1 MNSIVIG
8 SGFGGIAAA
17 LRLKAKG
24 HKVKLIEKHPD
35 LGGRARVFKRNG
47 FIYDAGPTVIT
58 APYLINELFE
68 LFNKDP
74 KNYIELTPL
83 KIWYQ
88 FIFEDKTKFNYS
100 GDEIEMK
107 DQIEKLSKED
117 VNGYEK
123 LVNFTKKIFDK
134 GFLELADVPFDKPFV
149 MMQQLPALLKLKSY
163 KSVYSLVSSYI
174 KNEKLRRMLSM
185 HPLLVGGNPF
195 TTTSIYGLILYLEKK
210 WGIHY
215 SVGGTGNIIKG
226 FEKLMNEVGIEIIK
240 NTEVTEIITKN
251 NKISGV
257 KLNNE
262 NEIDADNVVCN
273 ADPPA
278 FYEKMLSKSNEN
290 SMLFNWKKNRMEY
303 SMGLFVYYFGTK
315 KIYENVEHHT
325 IKFGNKYEE
334 HLDDIFNKKKLN
346 NENEIGADNVV
357 CNADP
362 PAFYEKMLSK
372 SNESSMLFNW
382 KKNRMEY
389 SMGLFVYYFGTKKIY
404 ENVEHHTIKFGNKYK
419 EHLDDIFDKKKL
431 NNDISYYL
439 HRPTATDKTMAPE
452 GNDCFY
458 VLVPVP
464 NNQSKINWETE
475 GEKMKNLVI
484 EKMEKDLMPD
494 LKNNIVE
501 DFYLTPDYFEKEL
514 NTKFGSGFSIQPK
527 FTQSAY
533 FRFHNKSEIY
543 DGLYFV
549 GAGTHPGAGVPGV
562 LSSAKVLDK
571 LF

>member
-1 MNSIVIG
+1 MNSVVIG

-24 HKVKLIEKHPD
+24 HEVTLIEKHPD
-35 LGGRARVFKRNG
+35 LGGRARVFKKNG
-47 FIYDAGPTVIT
+47 FIFDGGPTVIT

-68 LFNKDP
+68 LFKKDP
-74 KNYIELTPL
+74 KDYIKLSPL

-88 FIFEDKTKFNYS
+88 FIFEDGSKFDYS
-100 GDEIEMK
+100 GNETEMRN
-107 DQIEKLSKED
+107 QIEKINKKD
-117 VNGYEK
+117 VKGYEK

-134 GFLELADVPFDKPFV
+134 GFTELADVPFDKPFV

-174 KNEKLRRMLSM
+174 KDEKLRRMLSM

-215 SVGGTGNIIKG
+215 SMGGTGNIIKG
-226 FEKLMNEVGIEIIK
+226 YEKLMSEVGIKVLK
-240 NTEVTEIITKN
+240 NSEATRILSNN
-251 NKISGV
+251 NKITGV
-257 KLNNE
+257 QINNQY
-262 NEIDADNVVCN
+262 NINVDNIICN

-278 FYEKMLSKSNEN
+278 VYEKLLNYNSKS
-290 SMLFNWKKNRMEY
+290 SFFFNWKKNRMEY

-315 KIYENVEHHT
+315 KIYN
-325 IKFGNKYEE
+325 
-334 HLDDIFNKKKLN
+334 
-346 NENEIGADNVV
+346 
-357 CNADP
+357 
-362 PAFYEKMLSK
+362 
-372 SNESSMLFNW
+372 
-382 KKNRMEY
+382 
-389 SMGLFVYYFGTKKIY
+389 
-404 ENVEHHTIKFGNKYK
+404 NVEHHTIKFGNKYK
-419 EHLDDIFDKKKL
+419 EHLEDIFNKKKL
-431 NNDISYYL
+431 NKDISYYL
-439 HRPTATDKTMAPE
+439 HRPSATDKSMAPE

-464 NNQSKINWETE
+464 NNQSKIDWSTE

-484 EKMEKDLMPD
+484 DKMEKDLMPD
-494 LKNNIVE
+494 LKENIVE
-501 DFYLTPDYFEKEL
+501 DFYLTPDYFEQEL

-571 LF
+571 II

>member
-1 MNSIVIG
+1 MKSIVIG

-24 HKVKLIEKHPD
+24 HDVTLIEKHQD

-47 FIYDAGPTVIT
+47 FTYDGGPTVIT

-68 LFNKDP
+68 LFKKDP
-74 KNYIELTPL
+74 NDYIKLAPL
-83 KIWYQ
+83 NIWYQ
-88 FIFEDKTKFNYS
+88 FIFEDKTRFNYS
-100 GDEIEMK
+100 GNEIDMK
-107 DQIEKLSKED
+107 KQIEKISKED
-117 VNGYEK
+117 VIGYEK

-134 GFLELADVPFDKPFV
+134 GFTELADVPFIKPSV
-149 MMQQLPALLKLKSY
+149 MVQQLPALLKLKSY
-163 KSVYSLVSSYI
+163 KSVYSLVSSYV

-215 SVGGTGNIIKG
+215 SMGGTGNIIKG
-226 FEKLMNEVGIEIIK
+226 LESLMKESGIKIIK
-240 NTEVTEIITKN
+240 GHEVKKIISNKKKITGVQLDNQTMIETN
-251 NKISGV
+251 NVI
-257 KLNNE
+257 
-262 NEIDADNVVCN
+262 CN

-278 FYEKMLSKSNEN
+278 VYENMLNGNANDSF
-290 SMLFNWKKNRMEY
+290 LFKWKKNRMEY

-315 KIYENVEHHT
+315 KKYINVEHHT
-325 IKFGNKYEE
+325 IKFGNKFKE
-334 HLDDIFNKKKLN
+334 HLDDIFNNKKLN
-346 NENEIGADNVV
+346 
-357 CNADP
+357 
-362 PAFYEKMLSK
+362 K
-372 SNESSMLFNW
+372 
-382 KKNRMEY
+382 
-389 SMGLFVYYFGTKKIY
+389 
-404 ENVEHHTIKFGNKYK
+404 
-419 EHLDDIFDKKKL
+419 
-431 NNDISYYL
+431 DISYYL
-439 HRPTATDKTMAPE
+439 HRPSATDHSMAPE

-464 NNQSKINWETE
+464 NNQSKIDWSIE
-475 GEKMKNLVI
+475 GEKMKNLI
-484 EKMEKDLMPD
+484 IDKMQNDLMPD

-501 DFYLTPDYFEKEL
+501 DFYLTPDYFEKDL
-514 NTKFGSGFSIQPK
+514 NTKYGSGFSIQPK
-527 FTQSAY
+527 FSQSAY

-571 LF
+571 II

>member
-24 HKVKLIEKHPD
+24 HKVTLIEKHPD
-35 LGGRARVFKRNG
+35 LGGRARVFRKNG
-47 FIYDAGPTVIT
+47 FIFDGGPTVIT

-68 LFNKDP
+68 LFKKDP
-74 KNYIELTPL
+74 KDYIKLSPL
-83 KIWYQ
+83 KVWYQ
-88 FIFEDKTKFNYS
+88 FVFEDKSKFNYS
-100 GDEIEMK
+100 GNENEMK
-107 DQIEKLSKED
+107 AQIKELNKED
-117 VNGYEK
+117 VKGYEK
-123 LVNFTKKIFDK
+123 LVSFTKKIFDK
-134 GFLELADVPFDKPFV
+134 GFTELADIPFDKPFV
-149 MMQQLPALLKLKSY
+149 MMQQLPSLLKLKSY

-215 SVGGTGNIIKG
+215 SMGGTGNIIKG
-226 FEKLMNEVGIEIIK
+226 FEKLMNEVGIKVIK
-240 NTEVTEIITKN
+240 GNEVTKILSKN
-251 NKISGV
+251 NKITSIQ
-257 KLNNE
+257 LDNHDY
-262 NEIDADNVVCN
+262 IDADNVICN

-278 FYEKMLSKSNEN
+278 VYEKLLDEKNNN
-290 SMLFNWKKNRMEY
+290 SFLFKWKKKRMEY

-315 KIYENVEHHT
+315 KIYDNVEHHT
-325 IKFGNKYEE
+325 IKFG
-334 HLDDIFNKKKLN
+334 
-346 NENEIGADNVV
+346 
-357 CNADP
+357 
-362 PAFYEKMLSK
+362 S
-372 SNESSMLFNW
+372 
-382 KKNRMEY
+382 
-389 SMGLFVYYFGTKKIY
+389 
-404 ENVEHHTIKFGNKYK
+404 KYK

-439 HRPTATDKTMAPE
+439 HRPSATDKSMAPE

-464 NNQSKINWETE
+464 NNQSGIDWSIE
-475 GEKMKNLVI
+475 GDKMKKLI
-484 EKMEKDLMPD
+484 IDKMENDLMPN
-494 LKNNIVE
+494 LRNNIVE
-501 DFYLTPDYFEKEL
+501 DFYLTPDYFEKDL

-571 LF
+571 IL

>member
-17 LRLKAKG
+17 LRLRAKG
-24 HKVKLIEKHPD
+24 HDVTLIEKHQD

-47 FIYDAGPTVIT
+47 FTFDGGPTVIT

-68 LFNKDP
+68 LFKKNPKD
-74 KNYIELTPL
+74 YIELSPL

-88 FIFEDKTKFNYS
+88 FIFEDRSKFNYS
-100 GDEIEMK
+100 GNENEMK
-107 DQIEKLSKED
+107 AQIGELSQED
-117 VNGYEK
+117 VQGYEK

-134 GFLELADVPFDKPFV
+134 GFTELADVPFDKPFV
-149 MMQQLPALLKLKSY
+149 MMQQLPSLLKLKSY

-215 SVGGTGNIIKG
+215 SMGGTGNIIKG
-226 FEKLMNEVGIEIIK
+226 FEKLMNEVGIKVIKGNEVKKIISK
-240 NTEVTEIITKN
+240 NTKIT
-251 NKISGV
+251 GV
-257 KLNNE
+257 QLSNDNTI
-262 NEIDADNVVCN
+262 NADIVICN

-278 FYEKMLSKSNEN
+278 VYEKLLDGNSNN
-290 SMLFNWKKNRMEY
+290 SFLFNWKK
-303 SMGLFVYYFGTK
+303 K
-315 KIYENVEHHT
+315 
-325 IKFGNKYEE
+325 
-334 HLDDIFNKKKLN
+334 
-346 NENEIGADNVV
+346 
-357 CNADP
+357 
-362 PAFYEKMLSK
+362 
-372 SNESSMLFNW
+372 
-382 KKNRMEY
+382 RMEY

-431 NNDISYYL
+431 NEDISYYL
-439 HRPTATDKTMAPE
+439 HRPSATDKSMAPE

-464 NNQSKINWETE
+464 NNQSGIDWNTE
-475 GEKMKNLVI
+475 GEKMKSLIIN
-484 EKMEKDLMPD
+484 KMEKDLMPN
-494 LKNNIVE
+494 LKENIVE
-501 DFYLTPDYFEKEL
+501 DFYLTPDYFEKDL

-571 LF
+571 IL

>member
-24 HKVKLIEKHPD
+24 HKVTLIEKHPD
-35 LGGRARVFKRNG
+35 LGGRARVFRKNG
-47 FIYDAGPTVIT
+47 FIFDGGPTVIT

-68 LFNKDP
+68 LFKKNPKD
-74 KNYIELTPL
+74 YIKLSPL
-83 KIWYQ
+83 KVWYQ
-88 FIFEDKTKFNYS
+88 FVFEDKSKFNYS
-100 GDEIEMK
+100 GNENEMK
-107 DQIEKLSKED
+107 AQIKELNKED
-117 VNGYEK
+117 VKGYEK

-134 GFLELADVPFDKPFV
+134 GFTELADIPFDKPFV
-149 MMQQLPALLKLKSY
+149 MMQQLPSLLKLKSY

-215 SVGGTGNIIKG
+215 SMGGTGNIIKG
-226 FEKLMNEVGIEIIK
+226 FEKLMNEVGIKVIK
-240 NTEVTEIITKN
+240 GNEVIKILSKN
-251 NKISGV
+251 NKVTSV
-257 KLNNE
+257 QLDNHDN
-262 NEIDADNVVCN
+262 IDADNVICN

-278 FYEKMLSKSNEN
+278 VYEKLLDEKNNN
-290 SMLFNWKKNRMEY
+290 SFLFKWKKKRMEY

-315 KIYENVEHHT
+315 KIYDNVEHHT
-325 IKFGNKYEE
+325 IKFG
-334 HLDDIFNKKKLN
+334 
-346 NENEIGADNVV
+346 
-357 CNADP
+357 
-362 PAFYEKMLSK
+362 S
-372 SNESSMLFNW
+372 
-382 KKNRMEY
+382 
-389 SMGLFVYYFGTKKIY
+389 
-404 ENVEHHTIKFGNKYK
+404 KYK

-439 HRPTATDKTMAPE
+439 HRPSATDKSMAPE

-464 NNQSKINWETE
+464 NNQSGIDWSIE
-475 GEKMKNLVI
+475 GDKMKKLI
-484 EKMEKDLMPD
+484 IDKMENDLMPN
-494 LKNNIVE
+494 LRNNIVE
-501 DFYLTPDYFEKEL
+501 DFYLTPDYFEKDL

-571 LF
+571 IL

>member
-24 HKVKLIEKHPD
+24 HKITLIEKHPD
-35 LGGRARVFKRNG
+35 LGGRARVFRKNG
-47 FIYDAGPTVIT
+47 FIFDGGPTVIT

-68 LFNKDP
+68 LFKKNPKD
-74 KNYIELTPL
+74 YIKLSPL
-83 KIWYQ
+83 KVWYQ
-88 FIFEDKTKFNYS
+88 FVFEDKSKFNYS
-100 GDEIEMK
+100 GNENEMK
-107 DQIEKLSKED
+107 AQIKELNKED
-117 VNGYEK
+117 VEGYEK
-123 LVNFTKKIFDK
+123 LVSFTKKIFDK
-134 GFLELADVPFDKPFV
+134 GFTELADIPFDKPFV
-149 MMQQLPALLKLKSY
+149 MMQQLPSLLKLKSY

-215 SVGGTGNIIKG
+215 SMGGTGNIIKG
-226 FEKLMNEVGIEIIK
+226 FEKLMNEVGIKVIK
-240 NTEVTEIITKN
+240 GNEVTKILSKN
-251 NKISGV
+251 NKITSIQ
-257 KLNNE
+257 LDNHDY
-262 NEIDADNVVCN
+262 IDTDNVICN

-278 FYEKMLSKSNEN
+278 VYEKLLDEKNNN
-290 SMLFNWKKNRMEY
+290 SFLFKWKKKRMEY

-315 KIYENVEHHT
+315 KIYDNVEHHT
-325 IKFGNKYEE
+325 IKFG
-334 HLDDIFNKKKLN
+334 
-346 NENEIGADNVV
+346 
-357 CNADP
+357 
-362 PAFYEKMLSK
+362 S
-372 SNESSMLFNW
+372 
-382 KKNRMEY
+382 
-389 SMGLFVYYFGTKKIY
+389 
-404 ENVEHHTIKFGNKYK
+404 KYK
-419 EHLDDIFDKKKL
+419 EHLDDIFDKKIL

-439 HRPTATDKTMAPE
+439 HRPSATDKSMAPE

-464 NNQSKINWETE
+464 NNQSGIDWSIE
-475 GEKMKNLVI
+475 GDKMKKLI
-484 EKMEKDLMPD
+484 IDKMENDLMPN
-494 LKNNIVE
+494 LRNNIVE
-501 DFYLTPDYFEKEL
+501 DFYLTPDYFEKDL

-571 LF
+571 IL

>member
-24 HKVKLIEKHPD
+24 HKVTLIEKHPD
-35 LGGRARVFKRNG
+35 LGGRARVFRKNG
-47 FIYDAGPTVIT
+47 FIFDGGPTVIT

-68 LFNKDP
+68 LFKKNPKD
-74 KNYIELTPL
+74 YIKLSPL
-83 KIWYQ
+83 KVWYQ
-88 FIFEDKTKFNYS
+88 FVFEDKSKFNYS
-100 GDEIEMK
+100 GNENEMK
-107 DQIEKLSKED
+107 AQIKELNKED
-117 VNGYEK
+117 VKGYEK

-134 GFLELADVPFDKPFV
+134 GFTELADIPFDKPFV
-149 MMQQLPALLKLKSY
+149 MMQQLPSLLKLKSY

-215 SVGGTGNIIKG
+215 SMGGTGNIIKG
-226 FEKLMNEVGIEIIK
+226 FEKLMNEVGIKVIK
-240 NTEVTEIITKN
+240 GNEVTKILSKN
-251 NKISGV
+251 NKITSIQ
-257 KLNNE
+257 LDNHDY
-262 NEIDADNVVCN
+262 IDADNVICN

-278 FYEKMLSKSNEN
+278 VYEKLLNEKNNN
-290 SMLFNWKKNRMEY
+290 SFLFKWKKKRMEY

-325 IKFGNKYEE
+325 IKFG
-334 HLDDIFNKKKLN
+334 
-346 NENEIGADNVV
+346 
-357 CNADP
+357 
-362 PAFYEKMLSK
+362 S
-372 SNESSMLFNW
+372 
-382 KKNRMEY
+382 
-389 SMGLFVYYFGTKKIY
+389 
-404 ENVEHHTIKFGNKYK
+404 KYK

-439 HRPTATDKTMAPE
+439 HRPSATDKSMAPE

-464 NNQSKINWETE
+464 NNQSGIDWSIE
-475 GEKMKNLVI
+475 GDKMKKLI
-484 EKMEKDLMPD
+484 IDKMENDLMPN
-494 LKNNIVE
+494 LRSNIVE
-501 DFYLTPDYFEKEL
+501 DFYLTPDYFEKDL

-571 LF
+571 IL

>member
-24 HKVKLIEKHPD
+24 HQVKLIEKHPD
-35 LGGRARVFKRNG
+35 LGGRARVFKKNG
-47 FIYDAGPTVIT
+47 FIFDGGPTVIT

-68 LFNKDP
+68 LFKKDP
-74 KNYIELTPL
+74 KNYIELSPL

-88 FIFEDKTKFNYS
+88 FIFEDKSKFNYS
-100 GDEIEMK
+100 GDEANMVK
-107 DQIEKLSKED
+107 QIEDISKDD
-117 VNGYEK
+117 VEGYQK
-123 LVNFTKKIFDK
+123 LVSFTKKIFDK
-134 GFLELADVPFDKPFV
+134 GFTELADVPFDKPFV

-163 KSVYSLVSSYI
+163 KSVYSLVSSFI

-215 SVGGTGNIIKG
+215 SMGGTGNIIKG
-226 FEKLMNEVGIEIIK
+226 LEKLMLEEGIDIIK
-240 NTEVTEIITKN
+240 NSEVTEIISKS
-251 NKISGV
+251 NKITGI
-257 KLNNE
+257 KLNDQ
-262 NEIDADNVVCN
+262 EIIEAENVVCN

-278 FYEKMLSKSNEN
+278 FYEKMLKKNGQGSFI
-290 SMLFNWKKNRMEY
+290 FNWKKKRMEY

-315 KIYENVEHHT
+315 KIY
-325 IKFGNKYEE
+325 
-334 HLDDIFNKKKLN
+334 
-346 NENEIGADNVV
+346 
-357 CNADP
+357 P
-362 PAFYEKMLSK
+362 
-372 SNESSMLFNW
+372 
-382 KKNRMEY
+382 
-389 SMGLFVYYFGTKKIY
+389 
-404 ENVEHHTIKFGNKYK
+404 NVEHHTIKFGNKYK
-419 EHLDDIFDKKKL
+419 EHLEDIFNNKKL

-439 HRPTATDKTMAPE
+439 HRPSATDKSMAPE

-464 NNQSKINWETE
+464 NNQSKIDWQTE
-475 GEKMKNLVI
+475 GENMKNLVI
-484 EKMEKDLMPD
+484 DKMEKDLMPN
-494 LKNNIVE
+494 LRENIVA

-562 LSSAKVLDK
+562 LSLSLIHI
-571 LF
+571 

>member
-24 HKVKLIEKHPD
+24 HQVKLIEKHPD
-35 LGGRARVFKRNG
+35 LGGRARVFKKNG
-47 FIYDAGPTVIT
+47 FIFDGGPTVIT

-68 LFNKDP
+68 LFKKDP
-74 KNYIELTPL
+74 KNYIELSPL

-88 FIFEDKTKFNYS
+88 FIFEDKSKFNYS
-100 GDEIEMK
+100 GDEANMVK
-107 DQIEKLSKED
+107 QIEDISKDD
-117 VNGYEK
+117 VEGYQK
-123 LVNFTKKIFDK
+123 LVSFTKKIFDK
-134 GFLELADVPFDKPFV
+134 GFTELADVPFDKPFV

-163 KSVYSLVSSYI
+163 KSVYSLVSSFI

-215 SVGGTGNIIKG
+215 SMGGTGNIIKG
-226 FEKLMNEVGIEIIK
+226 LEKLMLEEGIDIIK
-240 NTEVTEIITKN
+240 NSEVTEIISKS
-251 NKISGV
+251 NKITGI
-257 KLNNE
+257 KLNNQ
-262 NEIDADNVVCN
+262 EIIEAENVVCN

-278 FYEKMLSKSNEN
+278 FYEKMLKKNGQGSFI
-290 SMLFNWKKNRMEY
+290 FNWKKKRMEY

-315 KIYENVEHHT
+315 KIY
-325 IKFGNKYEE
+325 
-334 HLDDIFNKKKLN
+334 
-346 NENEIGADNVV
+346 
-357 CNADP
+357 P
-362 PAFYEKMLSK
+362 
-372 SNESSMLFNW
+372 
-382 KKNRMEY
+382 
-389 SMGLFVYYFGTKKIY
+389 
-404 ENVEHHTIKFGNKYK
+404 NVEHHTIKFGNKYK
-419 EHLDDIFDKKKL
+419 EHLEDIFNNKKL

-439 HRPTATDKTMAPE
+439 HRPSATDKSMAPE

-464 NNQSKINWETE
+464 NNQSKIDWQTE
-475 GEKMKNLVI
+475 GENMKNLVI
-484 EKMEKDLMPD
+484 DKMEKDLMPN
-494 LKNNIVE
+494 LRENIVS

-571 LF
+571 LL

>member
-24 HKVKLIEKHPD
+24 HKVTLIEKHPD
-35 LGGRARVFKRNG
+35 LGGRARVFRKNG
-47 FIYDAGPTVIT
+47 FIFDGGPTVIT

-68 LFNKDP
+68 LFKKNPKD
-74 KNYIELTPL
+74 YIKLSPL
-83 KIWYQ
+83 KVWYQ
-88 FIFEDKTKFNYS
+88 FVFEDKSKFNYS
-100 GDEIEMK
+100 GNENEMK
-107 DQIEKLSKED
+107 AQIKELNKED
-117 VNGYEK
+117 VKGYEK

-134 GFLELADVPFDKPFV
+134 GFTELADIPFDKPFV
-149 MMQQLPALLKLKSY
+149 MMQQLPSLLKLKSY

-215 SVGGTGNIIKG
+215 SMGGTGNIIKG
-226 FEKLMNEVGIEIIK
+226 FEKLMNEVGIKVIK
-240 NTEVTEIITKN
+240 GNEVTKILSKN
-251 NKISGV
+251 NKITSIQ
-257 KLNNE
+257 LDNHDY
-262 NEIDADNVVCN
+262 IDADNVICN

-278 FYEKMLSKSNEN
+278 VYEKLLNEKNNN
-290 SMLFNWKKNRMEY
+290 SFLFKWKKKRMEY
-303 SMGLFVYYFGTK
+303 SMGLFVYYFGTN
-315 KIYENVEHHT
+315 KIYDNVEHHT
-325 IKFGNKYEE
+325 IKFG
-334 HLDDIFNKKKLN
+334 
-346 NENEIGADNVV
+346 
-357 CNADP
+357 
-362 PAFYEKMLSK
+362 S
-372 SNESSMLFNW
+372 
-382 KKNRMEY
+382 
-389 SMGLFVYYFGTKKIY
+389 
-404 ENVEHHTIKFGNKYK
+404 KYK

-439 HRPTATDKTMAPE
+439 HRPSATDKSMAPE

-464 NNQSKINWETE
+464 NNQSGIDWSIE
-475 GEKMKNLVI
+475 GDKMKKLI
-484 EKMEKDLMPD
+484 IDKMENDLMPN
-494 LKNNIVE
+494 LRNNIVE
-501 DFYLTPDYFEKEL
+501 DFYLTPDYFEKDL

-571 LF
+571 IL

>member
-24 HKVKLIEKHPD
+24 HKVKLIEKHQD
-35 LGGRARVFKRNG
+35 LGGRARVFRRNG
-47 FIYDAGPTVIT
+47 FIFDGGPTVIT

-68 LFNKDP
+68 LFKKDP
-74 KNYIELTPL
+74 KDYIELSPL

-88 FIFEDKTKFNYS
+88 FIFEDKSKFNYS
-100 GDEIEMK
+100 GNESEMK
-107 DQIEKLSKED
+107 KQIQKLSHED

-123 LVNFTKKIFDK
+123 LVDFTKKIFEK
-134 GFLELADVPFDKPFV
+134 GFTELADVPFDKPFV
-149 MMQQLPALLKLKSY
+149 MMQQLPALLNLKSY
-163 KSVYSLVSSYI
+163 KSVYSLVSTYI

-215 SVGGTGNIIKG
+215 SMGGTGNIING

-240 NTEVTEIITKN
+240 KNEVTKIISKD
-251 NKISGV
+251 NKITGI
-257 KLNNE
+257 KLKDNKN
-262 NEIDADNVVCN
+262 IIADNVICN

-278 FYEKMLSKSNEN
+278 VYEKLLNGNNN
-290 SMLFNWKKNRMEY
+290 SSFLFKWKKNRMEY

-315 KIYENVEHHT
+315 KIY
-325 IKFGNKYEE
+325 K
-334 HLDDIFNKKKLN
+334 
-346 NENEIGADNVV
+346 
-357 CNADP
+357 
-362 PAFYEKMLSK
+362 
-372 SNESSMLFNW
+372 
-382 KKNRMEY
+382 
-389 SMGLFVYYFGTKKIY
+389 
-404 ENVEHHTIKFGNKYK
+404 NVEHHTIKFGNKYK
-419 EHLDDIFDKKKL
+419 EHLDDIFNKKKL

-439 HRPTATDKTMAPE
+439 HRPTATDKSMAPE

-464 NNQSKINWETE
+464 NNQSGIDWNIE
-475 GEKMKNLVI
+475 GEKMKNLI
-484 EKMEKDLMPD
+484 IDKMEKDLMPN
-494 LKNNIVE
+494 LKDNIVE
-501 DFYLTPDYFEKEL
+501 DFYLTPDYFEKDL

-543 DGLYFV
+543 NGLYFV

-571 LF
+571 IL

>member
-17 LRLKAKG
+17 IRLKAKG
-24 HKVKLIEKHPD
+24 HQVTLVEKHPD
-35 LGGRARVFKRNG
+35 LGGRARVFKKNG
-47 FIYDAGPTVIT
+47 FTFDGGPTVIT
-58 APYLINELFE
+58 APYLINELFD
-68 LFNKDP
+68 LFKKDP
-74 KNYIELTPL
+74 KDYIELTPL

-100 GDEIEMK
+100 GNEAEMES
-107 DQIEKLSKED
+107 QIQKINMVD
-117 VNGYEK
+117 VKGYER

-134 GFLELADVPFDKPFV
+134 GFTELADVPFDKPFV
-149 MMQQLPALLKLKSY
+149 MMKQLPALLKLKSY

-174 KNEKLRRMLSM
+174 QSEKLRRMLSM

-195 TTTSIYGLILYLEKK
+195 STTSIYGLILYLEKK

-215 SVGGTGNIIKG
+215 SMGGTGNIIKG
-226 FEKLMNEVGIEIIK
+226 YEKLMNEVGIKILKES
-240 NTEVTEIITKN
+240 EVTKIISKN

-257 KLNNE
+257 QINNQI
-262 NEIDADNVVCN
+262 NIDTDNVICN

-278 FYEKMLSKSNEN
+278 VYEKLLGQN
-290 SMLFNWKKNRMEY
+290 KND
-303 SMGLFVYYFGTK
+303 S
-315 KIYENVEHHT
+315 I
-325 IKFGNKYEE
+325 
-334 HLDDIFNKKKLN
+334 
-346 NENEIGADNVV
+346 
-357 CNADP
+357 
-362 PAFYEKMLSK
+362 
-372 SNESSMLFNW
+372 LFNW

-431 NNDISYYL
+431 NEDISYYL
-439 HRPTATDKTMAPE
+439 HRPTATDKSMAPE

-464 NNQSKINWETE
+464 NNQSKINWDIE
-475 GEKMKNLVI
+475 GEKMKKLVI
-484 EKMEKDLMPD
+484 DKMEKDLMPN
-494 LKNNIVE
+494 LSENIIE
-501 DFYLTPDYFEKEL
+501 DFYLTPDYFEKDL
-514 NTKFGSGFSIQPK
+514 NTKYGSGFSIQPK

-533 FRFHNKSEIY
+533 FRFHNKSEVY

-571 LF
+571 II

>member
-24 HKVKLIEKHPD
+24 HQVKLIEKHPD
-35 LGGRARVFKRNG
+35 LGGRARVFKKNG
-47 FIYDAGPTVIT
+47 FIFDGGPTVIT

-68 LFNKDP
+68 LFKKDP
-74 KNYIELTPL
+74 KNYIELSPL

-88 FIFEDKTKFNYS
+88 FIFEDKSKFNYS
-100 GDEIEMK
+100 GDEDNMVK
-107 DQIEKLSKED
+107 QIEDISKDD
-117 VNGYEK
+117 VEGYQK
-123 LVNFTKKIFDK
+123 LVRFTKKIFDK
-134 GFLELADVPFDKPFV
+134 GFTELADVPFDKPFV

-163 KSVYSLVSSYI
+163 KSVYSLVSSFI

-215 SVGGTGNIIKG
+215 SMGGTGNIIKG
-226 FEKLMNEVGIEIIK
+226 LEKLMLEEGIDIIK
-240 NTEVTEIITKN
+240 NSEVTEIISKS
-251 NKISGV
+251 NKITGI
-257 KLNNE
+257 KLNNQ
-262 NEIDADNVVCN
+262 EIIEAENVVCN

-278 FYEKMLSKSNEN
+278 FYEKMLKKNGQGSFI
-290 SMLFNWKKNRMEY
+290 FNWKKKRMEY

-315 KIYENVEHHT
+315 KIY
-325 IKFGNKYEE
+325 
-334 HLDDIFNKKKLN
+334 
-346 NENEIGADNVV
+346 
-357 CNADP
+357 P
-362 PAFYEKMLSK
+362 
-372 SNESSMLFNW
+372 
-382 KKNRMEY
+382 
-389 SMGLFVYYFGTKKIY
+389 
-404 ENVEHHTIKFGNKYK
+404 NVEHHTIKFGNKYK
-419 EHLDDIFDKKKL
+419 EHLEDIFNNKKL

-439 HRPTATDKTMAPE
+439 HRPSATDKSMAPE

-464 NNQSKINWETE
+464 NNQSKIDWRTE
-475 GEKMKNLVI
+475 GENMKNLVI
-484 EKMEKDLMPD
+484 DKMEKDLMPN
-494 LKNNIVE
+494 LRENIVA

-571 LF
+571 LL

>member
-24 HKVKLIEKHPD
+24 HQVKLIEKHPD
-35 LGGRARVFKRNG
+35 LGGRARVFKKNG
-47 FIYDAGPTVIT
+47 FIFDGGPTVIT

-68 LFNKDP
+68 LFKKDP
-74 KNYIELTPL
+74 KNYIELFPL

-88 FIFEDKTKFNYS
+88 FIFEDKSKFNYS
-100 GDEIEMK
+100 GDEANMIK
-107 DQIEKLSKED
+107 QIEDISKED
-117 VNGYEK
+117 VEGYQK

-134 GFLELADVPFDKPFV
+134 GFTELADVPFDKPFV

-163 KSVYSLVSSYI
+163 KSVYSLVSSFI

-215 SVGGTGNIIKG
+215 SMGGTGNIIKG
-226 FEKLMNEVGIEIIK
+226 LEKLMLEEGIDIIKSSEVTDIISKSNKITGIKLNDQEII
-240 NTEVTEIITKN
+240 EAE
-251 NKISGV
+251 
-257 KLNNE
+257 
-262 NEIDADNVVCN
+262 NVVCN

-278 FYEKMLSKSNEN
+278 FYEKMLKKNGQGSFI
-290 SMLFNWKKNRMEY
+290 FNWKKKRMEY

-315 KIYENVEHHT
+315 KIY
-325 IKFGNKYEE
+325 
-334 HLDDIFNKKKLN
+334 
-346 NENEIGADNVV
+346 
-357 CNADP
+357 P
-362 PAFYEKMLSK
+362 
-372 SNESSMLFNW
+372 
-382 KKNRMEY
+382 
-389 SMGLFVYYFGTKKIY
+389 
-404 ENVEHHTIKFGNKYK
+404 NVEHHTIKFGNKYK
-419 EHLDDIFDKKKL
+419 EHLEDIFNNKKL

-439 HRPTATDKTMAPE
+439 HRPSATDKTMAPE

-464 NNQSKINWETE
+464 NNQSKIDWEIE
-475 GEKMKNLVI
+475 GKNMKNLVI
-484 EKMEKDLMPD
+484 DKMEKDLMPN
-494 LKNNIVE
+494 LRENIVA

-571 LF
+571 LL

>member
-1 MNSIVIG
+1 MNSVVIG

-17 LRLKAKG
+17 LRLRAKG
-24 HKVKLIEKHPD
+24 HKVTLIEKHPD
-35 LGGRARVFKRNG
+35 LGGRARVFKKNG
-47 FIYDAGPTVIT
+47 FTFDGGPTVIT
-58 APYLINELFE
+58 APYLINELFD
-68 LFNKDP
+68 LFKKDP
-74 KNYIELTPL
+74 KDYIKLTPL

-88 FIFEDKTKFNYS
+88 FIFEDKTKFDYS
-100 GDEIEMK
+100 GNESEMK
-107 DQIEKLSKED
+107 NQIQKINMED
-117 VNGYEK
+117 VKGYER

-134 GFLELADVPFDKPFV
+134 GFTELADVPFDKPFV

-163 KSVYSLVSSYI
+163 KSVYSLVSSYVQS
-174 KNEKLRRMLSM
+174 EKLRRMLSM

-195 TTTSIYGLILYLEKK
+195 STTSIYGLILYLEKK

-215 SVGGTGNIIKG
+215 SMGGTGNIIKG
-226 FEKLMNEVGIEIIK
+226 YEKLMNEIGIKILKES
-240 NTEVTEIITKN
+240 EVTKIISKN

-257 KLNNE
+257 QINNQTD
-262 NEIDADNVVCN
+262 IDADNVICN

-278 FYEKMLSKSNEN
+278 VYEKLLSQNNNN
-290 SMLFNWKKNRMEY
+290 S
-303 SMGLFVYYFGTK
+303 
-315 KIYENVEHHT
+315 I
-325 IKFGNKYEE
+325 
-334 HLDDIFNKKKLN
+334 
-346 NENEIGADNVV
+346 
-357 CNADP
+357 
-362 PAFYEKMLSK
+362 
-372 SNESSMLFNW
+372 LFNW

-431 NNDISYYL
+431 NEDISYYL
-439 HRPTATDKTMAPE
+439 HRPTATDKSMAPE

-464 NNQSKINWETE
+464 NNQSKIDWDIE
-475 GEKMKNLVI
+475 GEKMKKLVI
-484 EKMEKDLMPD
+484 EKMEKDLMPN
-494 LKNNIVE
+494 LKENIVE
-501 DFYLTPDYFEKEL
+501 DFYLTPDYFEKDL
-514 NTKFGSGFSIQPK
+514 NTKYGSGFSIQPK

-533 FRFHNKSEIY
+533 FRFHNKSEVY

-571 LF
+571 II

>member
-8 SGFGGIAAA
+8 SGFGGIATA

-24 HKVKLIEKHPD
+24 HQVTIIEKHPD
-35 LGGRARVFKRNG
+35 LGGRARVFRKDG
-47 FIYDAGPTVIT
+47 FVFDGGPTVIT

-68 LFNKDP
+68 LFQKDP
-74 KNYIELTPL
+74 RDYIQLSPL

-100 GDEIEMK
+100 GDETEMK
-107 DQIEKLSKED
+107 NQIKKLSKKD
-117 VNGYEK
+117 VQGYEK
-123 LVNFTKKIFDK
+123 LVTFTKKIFDK
-134 GFLELADVPFDKPFV
+134 GFTELADVPFDKPFV
-149 MMQQLPALLKLKSY
+149 MLRQLPALLKLKSY

-174 KNEKLRRMLSM
+174 QNEKLRRMLSM

-215 SVGGTGNIIKG
+215 SMGGTGNIIKG
-226 FEKLMNEVGIEIIK
+226 LEKLMNEVGINIIK
-240 NTEVTEIITKN
+240 NSEV
-251 NKISGV
+251 NKIISEKNKITGV
-257 KLNNE
+257 QINNQT
-262 NEIDADNVVCN
+262 NIDADNVICN

-278 FYEKMLSKSNEN
+278 VYEKLLNKKNNN
-290 SMLFNWKKNRMEY
+290 SFLFNWKKNRMEY

-315 KIYENVEHHT
+315 K
-325 IKFGNKYEE
+325 K
-334 HLDDIFNKKKLN
+334 
-346 NENEIGADNVV
+346 
-357 CNADP
+357 
-362 PAFYEKMLSK
+362 
-372 SNESSMLFNW
+372 
-382 KKNRMEY
+382 
-389 SMGLFVYYFGTKKIY
+389 Y

-419 EHLDDIFDKKKL
+419 EHLIDIFDKKKL
-431 NNDISYYL
+431 NDDISYYL
-439 HRPTATDKTMAPE
+439 HRPTATDKSMAPD
-452 GNDCFY
+452 GSDCFY

-464 NNQSKINWETE
+464 NNQSKIDWETE
-475 GEKMKNLVI
+475 GEKMKNLVVD
-484 EKMEKDLMPD
+484 KMEQDLMPN
-494 LKNNIVE
+494 LKDNIIA

-514 NTKFGSGFSIQPK
+514 NTKHGSGFSIQPK

-543 DGLYFV
+543 NGLYFV

-571 LF
+571 IL

>member
-24 HKVKLIEKHPD
+24 HQVKLIEKHPD
-35 LGGRARVFKRNG
+35 LGGRARVFKKNG
-47 FIYDAGPTVIT
+47 FIFDGGPTVIT

-68 LFNKDP
+68 LFKKDP
-74 KNYIELTPL
+74 KNYIELSPL

-88 FIFEDKTKFNYS
+88 FIFEDKSKFNYS
-100 GDEIEMK
+100 GNEANMVK
-107 DQIEKLSKED
+107 QIENISKDD
-117 VNGYEK
+117 VEGYQK

-134 GFLELADVPFDKPFV
+134 GFTELADVPFDRPFV

-163 KSVYSLVSSYI
+163 KSVYSLVSSFI

-215 SVGGTGNIIKG
+215 SMGGTGNIIKG
-226 FEKLMNEVGIEIIK
+226 LEKLMLEEGIDIIK
-240 NTEVTEIITKN
+240 NREVTEIISKSK
-251 NKISGV
+251 KITGV
-257 KLNNE
+257 KLNDQE
-262 NEIDADNVVCN
+262 IIDAENVICN

-278 FYEKMLSKSNEN
+278 FYEKMLKKNGQGSFI
-290 SMLFNWKKNRMEY
+290 FNWKKKRMEY

-315 KIYENVEHHT
+315 KIY
-325 IKFGNKYEE
+325 
-334 HLDDIFNKKKLN
+334 
-346 NENEIGADNVV
+346 
-357 CNADP
+357 
-362 PAFYEKMLSK
+362 S
-372 SNESSMLFNW
+372 
-382 KKNRMEY
+382 
-389 SMGLFVYYFGTKKIY
+389 
-404 ENVEHHTIKFGNKYK
+404 NVEHHTIKFGNKYK
-419 EHLDDIFDKKKL
+419 EHLEDIFNNKKL

-439 HRPTATDKTMAPE
+439 HRPSATDKSMAPE

-464 NNQSKINWETE
+464 NNQSKIDWKTE
-475 GEKMKNLVI
+475 GENMKSLVI
-484 EKMEKDLMPD
+484 DKMEKDLMPN
-494 LKNNIVE
+494 LRENIVS

-571 LF
+571 LL